1 MIPAFVLFYS
11 ARMPEFAILQHPLCV
26 FPTINAEKVVL
37 SSKYLFYS
45 ITFAFYSKDI
55 VMPVRP
61 AGYEWLKAHYQNKGI
76 FPKRRREQFTELTDD
91 EIARMQAAYRAIY
104 EIV

>member
-1 MIPAFVLFYS
+1 
-11 ARMPEFAILQHPLCV
+11 
-26 FPTINAEKVVL
+26 
-37 SSKYLFYS
+37 
-45 ITFAFYSKDI
+45 
-55 VMPVRP
+55 MPVRP

>member
-1 MIPAFVLFYS
+1 MPRKSFY
-11 ARMPEFAILQHPLCV
+11 HPNICSTV
-26 FPTINAEKVVL
+26 SID
-37 SSKYLFYS
+37 YFYVIYS
-45 ITFAFYSKDI
+45 TTYAFYSKDI

-61 AGYEWLKAHYQNKGI
+61 VGYEWLKAHYQNKGI

-91 EIARMQAAYRAIY
+91 EIARMQVAYRAIY